1 MFYSIIVIMKS
12 ARSVTLDE
20 DVLEAVERTRNGS
33 SVSKRINQLIKRGL
47 QAERQ
52 QDLAREAADFFQA
65 PAPEERRER
74 RAYVQATRRALA
86 KD

>member
-1 MFYSIIVIMKS
+1 MKS

-20 DVLEAVERTRNGS
+20 DVLQAVEKTRNGG
-33 SVSKRINQLIKRGL
+33 SVSRRINQLIKRGL

-52 QDLAREAADFFQA
+52 EDLAREAASFFQT
-65 PAPEERRER
+65 PDREERRER
-74 RAYVQATRRALA
+74 KAYVQATRRALA